1 MAYKNGKITKN
12 IKGVDYD
19 VYVKT
24 SADQVV
30 YDDVI
35 SVKQKIIELVKALEN
50 GNTGG
55 SGITSTEVDAKIK
68 TACDNIFNKIMG
80 TADQSD
86 LNAAYDTL
94 KEVSDYLAAHGTV
107 VNGFTKDISDVYTLC
122 IGT

>member
-55 SGITSTEVDAKIK
+55 SGITSSEVDAKIK

-80 TADQSD
+80 TTDQSD

-94 KEVSDYLAAHGTV
+94 KEVSDYLAAHGTRW
-107 VNGFTKDISDVYTLC
+107 IY
-122 IGT
+122 

>member
-35 SVKQKIIELVKALEN
+35 SVKQKIIELAKALEN

-55 SGITSTEVDAKIK
+55 SGITSTEVDVTSVVLLAAGAAVFVFLLFAILIMSFKIK
-68 TACDNIFNKIMG
+68 FVEKWKI
-80 TADQSD
+80 
-86 LNAAYDTL
+86 
-94 KEVSDYLAAHGTV
+94 
-107 VNGFTKDISDVYTLC
+107 
-122 IGT
+122 